1 MKKTLFFVTF
11 GLLFIVSC
19 DKIFLDIEGKE
30 ADLQGKWQME
40 NVDTVYYNFQKNLF
54 QYQIYRKKETISSAF
69 GYYTLKGDTAIDL
82 KLLREYASFSLD
94 HLEWDTLYSSAKKD
108 TIFKAFRIEKL
119 TSKKLILSSDKGKI
133 TFHKFG

>member
-1 MKKTLFFVTF
+1 
-11 GLLFIVSC
+11 
-19 DKIFLDIEGKE
+19 
-30 ADLQGKWQME
+30 ME

>member
-11 GLLFIVSC
+11 GLLFTIAC

-30 ADLQGKWQME
+30 ADLQGKWQMD

-54 QYQIYRKKETISSAF
+54 QYQIYRKKEAISSAF

-82 KLLREYASFSLD
+82 KLLREYAPLSLD
-94 HLEWDTLYSSAKKD
+94 HLGWDTLFSSVQKD
-108 TIFKAFRIEKL
+108 TIFKAFKIEKI

-133 TFHKFG
+133 AFHKFG